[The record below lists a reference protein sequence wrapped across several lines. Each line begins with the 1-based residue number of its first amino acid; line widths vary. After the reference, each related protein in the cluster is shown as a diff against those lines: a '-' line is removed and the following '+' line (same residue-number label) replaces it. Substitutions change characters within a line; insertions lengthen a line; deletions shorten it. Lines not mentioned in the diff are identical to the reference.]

1 MPSWTMPSSS
11 LTHLGAM
18 PSWTL
23 PSSVAAL
30 GALPS

>member
-1 MPSWTMPSSS
+1 MPSSS

-30 GALPS
+30 GALPA